1 MTTDHLTLNSAD
13 DENWAPQAC
22 TLPTAERPLRLAEFD
37 ALFTTG
43 LRQLERHAPTRLQMT
58 LDATT
63 EATARD
69 LTARESTC
77 CSFFGF
83 TFTPAPEGQVLLE
96 VTVPQ
101 AHVDVLD
108 AFAVR
113 AAAAAGLPA

>member
-1 MTTDHLTLNSAD
+1 MTTDPLTLDTAD
-13 DENWAPQAC
+13 DGNWAPQAC

-43 LRQLERHAPTRLQMT
+43 LRKLERQGPTRLLMT
-58 LDATT
+58 LDAIT
-63 EATARD
+63 EATARA
-69 LTARESTC
+69 LTARESNC

-83 TFTPAPEGQVLLE
+83 TFTPARGSQVLLD

-108 AFAVR
+108 ALALR